1 MLKFGLLG
9 AGFAGRVHAA
19 ALAQIDGVQLV
30 AIADANA
37 QAASEL
43 AKAHHARVYET
54 IADLIEAPD
63 IEVIAVCLPTFL
75 HESCVL
81 LAAAEGKHIICEKPL
96 ALSRAEAN
104 RMAEA
109 VDSAGVHFMVAQVLR
124 FWPEYSVIK
133 NLLNDEALGQPLIA
147 FASRLEE
154 PRKVDWIKDPTLSGG
169 AALDLHIHDLDFL
182 YSLFDLPQAVYAIGQ
197 QSKTGAWDHLFTSLD
212 FGNVKGV
219 AEASYMMPRRHP
231 LSVEF
236 RLVCTEGSVEYRS
249 RSVGGDEI
257 REQTL
262 SELIMYRPNQPPEY
276 LDKPDVNGYLAEI
289 EYFVSALN
297 QDSAPAIATMAEA
310 LDVLD
315 IAMAVQESLTSG
327 RVIQFDMKE
336 E

>member
-19 ALAQIDGVQLV
+19 ALAQIGGVQLV

-37 QAASEL
+37 QAASDL
-43 AKAHHARVYET
+43 ATVHHARVYED
-54 IADLIEAPD
+54 IQDLIDDPD
-63 IEVIAVCLPTFL
+63 VEVVDVCLPTFL
-75 HESCVL
+75 HEQCVT
-81 LAAAEGKHIICEKPL
+81 LAAAAGNHILCEKPL
-96 ALSRAEAN
+96 ALSRAEAD

-109 VDSAGVHFMVAQVLR
+109 VRSAGVHFMVAQVLR
-124 FWPEYSVIK
+124 FWPEYTVIK
-133 NLLNDEALGQPLIA
+133 GLLDNQVLGQPLIA
-147 FASRLEE
+147 YAARLEE
-154 PRKVDWIKDPTLSGG
+154 PRQADWLSDPALSGG
-169 AALDLHIHDLDFL
+169 AALDLHVHDLDFL
-182 YSLFDLPQAVYAIGQ
+182 YSLFGLPQAVYAIGQ

-219 AEASYMMPRRHP
+219 AEASYMMPKRHP

-276 LDKPDVNGYLAEI
+276 LDKPDANGYLAEI
-289 EYFVSALN
+289 EYFVNALN
-297 QDSAPAIATMAEA
+297 QDSVPPIATMAEA